1 MEYGAILRRAWEIT
15 WKHKALWILGILAN
29 CGKGGGGTGGG
40 GNFSGS
46 GLDPAEVGPASQELT
61 QFLERLGNQETLWL
75 FLLGIGLLILVLS
88 LLFLALG
95 VIGQGGLIAAFHR
108 SDQGPSVSLGEAFT
122 EGVSHFWRM
131 LGAQLLIGLIVLAI
145 FLALAIPAVGLAIF
159 TLGLG
164 LLCLVPVFVVIVVV
178 IVLAS
183 TIYFQFVQ
191 MAIVVE
197 GNGVMGSLRR
207 ALDVIRS
214 SLGPVLVMGVILLVG
229 TFVISAVIALPLLAA
244 ALPLVTGFIL
254 GEQAASAGI
263 GLAVVCFVGYLP
275 VLIVLQ
281 GILTTFVTGSW
292 TLTYL
297 RLIERPRPA
306 PIAGI

>member
-1 MEYGAILRRAWEIT
+1 MEYAATLRRAWEIT
-15 WKHKALWILGILAN
+15 WKHKALWILGILAS

-46 GLDPAEVGPASQELT
+46 GLDPAELGPASQELT
-61 QFLERLGNQETLWL
+61 QFLERLGNEETLWL
-75 FLLGIGLLILVLS
+75 LLAGIGLLILILS

-108 SDQGPSVSLGEAFT
+108 SDPGASVSLGEAFT
-122 EGVSHFWRM
+122 AGVFHFWRL
-131 LGAQLLIGLIVLAI
+131 LGAQLLIGLSLLVIFLVLAV
-145 FLALAIPAVGLAIF
+145 PAVGLAIF
-159 TLGLG
+159 TLGFG
-164 LLCLVPVFVVIVVV
+164 LLCLIPVFVVM
-178 IVLAS
+178 VLAS
-183 TIYFQFVQ
+183 SLYFQFVQ

-207 ALDVIRS
+207 ALDVIRAN
-214 SLGPVLVMGVILLVG
+214 LGPVLVMGVILLVG
-229 TFVISAVIALPLLAA
+229 MFVLSAVITLPLLAA
-244 ALPLVTGFIL
+244 ALPLVTGFVL
-254 GEQAASAGI
+254 GDQAASAGI
-263 GLAVVCFVGYLP
+263 GLAALCLVGYLP
-275 VLIVLQ
+275 ILILLQ

-306 PIAGI
+306 PIAGV

>member
-1 MEYGAILRRAWEIT
+1 MEYSATLRRAWEIT
-15 WKHKALWILGILAN
+15 WKHKGLWILGILAS

-46 GLDPAEVGPASQELT
+46 GLDPAEFGSASQELT
-61 QFLERLGNQETLWL
+61 QFLERLGNEETLWL
-75 FLLGIGLLILVLS
+75 LLAGIALLILILS

-108 SDQGPSVSLGEAFT
+108 SDQSASMSLGEAFAA
-122 EGVSHFWRM
+122 GVLHFWRM
-131 LGAQLLIGLIVLAI
+131 LGAQLLIGLVLLVI
-145 FLALAIPAVGLAIF
+145 FLILAIPAVGLAIF

-164 LLCLVPVFVVIVVV
+164 LLCLVPVFVA

-197 GNGVMGSLRR
+197 GNGVISSLRR
-207 ALDVIRS
+207 ALDVIRAN
-214 SLGPVLVMGVILLVG
+214 LGPVLIMGVILLVG

-244 ALPLVTGFIL
+244 ALPLVTGLVL
-254 GEQAASAGI
+254 GDQAASAGI
-263 GLAVVCFVGYLP
+263 GLAVLCLVGYLP
-275 VLIVLQ
+275 ILILLQ

-306 PIAGI
+306 PIAEV